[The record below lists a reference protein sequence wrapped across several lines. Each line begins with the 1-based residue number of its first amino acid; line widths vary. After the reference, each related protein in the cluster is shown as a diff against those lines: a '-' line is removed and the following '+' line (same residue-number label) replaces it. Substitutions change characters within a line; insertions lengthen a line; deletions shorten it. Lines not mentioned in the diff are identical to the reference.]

1 LLPSGLSRY
10 PLIGSGVIPVGTITL
25 QTGSSLTLNGTGILQ
40 VEGTI
45 TGSGTIHAL
54 NGTLEMSGSEMQTI
68 NGSLFVNN
76 TIQNIIISNHVTLSG
91 TINITGRVSFG
102 NVNNKTFTSNGF
114 LVLKSTVSGT
124 AVVADVTNS
133 SRNTGNTISGNV
145 MVERYIPAGRK
156 WRGLSAP
163 LKGSVQNSIFDNW
176 QNGGIERTGTGALLW
191 SPSGTGASGN
201 GFSRNTNVGASAN
214 IRGYS
219 VSAFTIPTST
229 KSALLFNQTGPKPYL
244 VFVTDQYYSNGTQGK
259 MTSGASVTTLKASGE
274 LITGS
279 YTLSSLS
286 SGYQMIANPY
296 ASPIDFATL
305 GKININNQFWVWDPK
320 LFGFSGYG
328 GYVYTSSSGAGYISS
343 PIDEEG
349 SYTGN
354 SSVIPAGAAFW
365 VSVNDGFTGS
375 LSFAETDK
383 TTGGYAVFGGRISET
398 KTALL
403 RVNLKNTA
411 GNQLY
416 DGITAGYDD
425 RFSELVDQ
433 VDVKK
438 FGIGGENIS
447 IRRNNLDL
455 AMEFRPAHYRYD
467 TLFLRLHNMQQK
479 DYILNISGSDFDL
492 NSGVSAVL
500 QDLYLNTET
509 KLDLF
514 GKTAIAFNVSS
525 NITTSNDRFR
535 IVFRKTD
542 VTSVQNRAFEK
553 GISLYPNPVV
563 KGSLLQVEFN
573 QLKAGTYKLLL
584 YNLLGSKISA
594 QMIQHI
600 GGTSTYV
607 FSTDSNLSAGT
618 YIMDIRDEKG
628 ASQKMKLTIQ

>member
-1 LLPSGLSRY
+1 
-10 PLIGSGVIPVGTITL
+10 
-25 QTGSSLTLNGTGILQ
+25 
-40 VEGTI
+40 
-45 TGSGTIHAL
+45 
-54 NGTLEMSGSEMQTI
+54 
-68 NGSLFVNN
+68 
-76 TIQNIIISNHVTLSG
+76 
-91 TINITGRVSFG
+91 
-102 NVNNKTFTSNGF
+102 
-114 LVLKSTVSGT
+114 
-124 AVVADVTNS
+124 
-133 SRNTGNTISGNV
+133 
-145 MVERYIPAGRK
+145 
-156 WRGLSAP
+156 
-163 LKGSVQNSIFDNW
+163 
-176 QNGGIERTGTGALLW
+176 
-191 SPSGTGASGN
+191 
-201 GFSRNTNVGASAN
+201 
-214 IRGYS
+214 
-219 VSAFTIPTST
+219 
-229 KSALLFNQTGPKPYL
+229 
-244 VFVTDQYYSNGTQGK
+244 

-343 PIDEEG
+343 PVDEGG

>member
-229 KSALLFNQTGPKPYL
+229 KLTF
-244 VFVTDQYYSNGTQGK
+244 
-259 MTSGASVTTLKASGE
+259 
-274 LITGS
+274 IGS
-279 YTLSSLS
+279 
-286 SGYQMIANPY
+286 
-296 ASPIDFATL
+296 F
-305 GKININNQFWVWDPK
+305 IN
-320 LFGFSGYG
+320 
-328 GYVYTSSSGAGYISS
+328 
-343 PIDEEG
+343 
-349 SYTGN
+349 
-354 SSVIPAGAAFW
+354 
-365 VSVNDGFTGS
+365 
-375 LSFAETDK
+375 
-383 TTGGYAVFGGRISET
+383 
-398 KTALL
+398 
-403 RVNLKNTA
+403 
-411 GNQLY
+411 
-416 DGITAGYDD
+416 
-425 RFSELVDQ
+425 
-433 VDVKK
+433 
-438 FGIGGENIS
+438 
-447 IRRNNLDL
+447 
-455 AMEFRPAHYRYD
+455 
-467 TLFLRLHNMQQK
+467 
-479 DYILNISGSDFDL
+479 
-492 NSGVSAVL
+492 
-500 QDLYLNTET
+500 
-509 KLDLF
+509 
-514 GKTAIAFNVSS
+514 
-525 NITTSNDRFR
+525 
-535 IVFRKTD
+535 
-542 VTSVQNRAFEK
+542 
-553 GISLYPNPVV
+553 
-563 KGSLLQVEFN
+563 
-573 QLKAGTYKLLL
+573 
-584 YNLLGSKISA
+584 
-594 QMIQHI
+594 
-600 GGTSTYV
+600 
-607 FSTDSNLSAGT
+607 
-618 YIMDIRDEKG
+618 
-628 ASQKMKLTIQ
+628 